1 MFTSTDAKS
10 AASFSSAVAPPPA
23 LETDS
28 LRAGAAAAAAGGP
41 PGGGGGALVTSF
53 SVRRSFSFEAN
64 AAFGSSASLPMAT
77 TDAPWMRA
85 AAASSSASPP
95 AGLTWILIVPVSP
108 MASFTDTASPGS
120 VLPRITSPEAPAASS
135 RRSAASRR
143 ERKSPPPPPPPF
155 PSPSPFSSPPK
166 NHFDIREKKPSSP
179 AVSPGAD
186 AVIAAVAYSVEDDG
200 GAEGGDVAAAAASY
214 AIAADDF
221 WFFGGAG
228 GAGDGAAAGAAA
240 GAAENHDDVGCFLGG
255 VGFVAAG
262 AAGDDENQDFS
273 ADLGGAGGDD
283 FPFALVGVAV
293 PAGLAAARGVSFAT
307 PLAETAPFFG
317 VTPRRPPRTRWLI
330 APCFRECAMSSES
343 APMCAAWPL
352 AGEGARAA
360 CFASATFLECA
371 ISNESAPT
379 CATSP
384 RYFGGV
390 AAREFAGTSFF
401 CCATR
406 YESGEP
412 GLPFG
417 GVGGLGTTR
426 RGIAERWEAAICS
439 RRRVSRPKSSCRK
452 ANLGSREVRARCGRQ
467 PCSAPATHTP

>member
-85 AAASSSASPP
+85 AAASSSASPA

-143 ERKSPPPPPPPF
+143 ERKSPPPPF

-179 AVSPGAD
+179 AASPGAD
-186 AVIAAVAYSVEDDG
+186 AVIAAVAYSVDDDG
-200 GAEGGDVAAAAASY
+200 GAEGGDAAAVAASY

-221 WFFGGAG
+221 CFFNDLR

-262 AAGDDENQDFS
+262 AAAAGDDENQDFS

-426 RGIAERWEAAICS
+426 RGIVERWEAAICS
-439 RRRVSRPKSSCRK
+439 RRRVSRPKSS
-452 ANLGSREVRARCGRQ
+452 
-467 PCSAPATHTP
+467 